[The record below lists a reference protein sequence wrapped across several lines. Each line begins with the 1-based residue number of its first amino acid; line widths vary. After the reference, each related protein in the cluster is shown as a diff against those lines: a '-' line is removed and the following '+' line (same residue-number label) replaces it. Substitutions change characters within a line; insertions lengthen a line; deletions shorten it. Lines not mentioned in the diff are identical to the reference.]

1 MNEIE
6 NKKAKDLILVVDDQP
21 NNLKLIASVLS
32 HEYSLS
38 IANSG
43 INALK
48 MLENGVPDLILLD
61 IMMPEMDGF
70 EVCKKIKE
78 NENTKNIPVIFLT
91 AKSDIDDIVKGFDYG
106 AVDYITK
113 PFNLVEMKVRIKNH
127 LNLYHAKQE
136 IEQINKEK
144 DKFFSIIAHDLSGP
158 FSSIVS
164 FSELLSERIKENKLE
179 RIGDYADRIFK
190 ASQKSI
196 NLLTNLM
203 TWARSKT
210 GRMEFKPA
218 MLNLSELINENILL
232 FSELALQKSIS
243 LKYSIPDGIQ
253 VFADKDMLS
262 AILRNLISNALK
274 FTFPNGE
281 INVATE
287 TKTEEVIIYI
297 KDNGMGMSDKLMEDL
312 FKIDK
317 KTGRIG
323 SAGELSTGLGLI
335 ICKEFIEKHKGE
347 IWVESEEGKG
357 SIFYVKIP
365 NQ

>member
-1 MNEIE
+1 MNDIK

-21 NNLKLIASVLS
+21 NNLKLIANVLGQ
-32 HEYSLS
+32 EYSLS

-61 IMMPEMDGF
+61 VMMPEMDGF

-78 NENTKNIPVIFLT
+78 NENTKNIPIIFLT

-113 PFNLVEMKVRIKNH
+113 PFNLIEMKVRIKNH
-127 LNLYHAKQE
+127 LSLYHAKQE
-136 IEQINKEK
+136 IEQINMEK
-144 DKFFSIIAHDLSGP
+144 DKFFSIIAHDLRGP

-179 RIGDYADRIFK
+179 RIGDYAERIFK

-210 GRMEFKPA
+210 GRMEFNPET
-218 MLNLSELINENILL
+218 LNLTELINENIML
-232 FSELALQKSIS
+232 FSELAVQKSIS
-243 LKYSIPDGIQ
+243 LKYSTSDDIK

-262 AILRNLISNALK
+262 AILRNLISNAVK
-274 FTFPNGE
+274 FNFPEGE
-281 INVATE
+281 INVTSEAIADG
-287 TKTEEVIIYI
+287 VIISVN
-297 KDNGMGMSDKLMEDL
+297 DNGMGMSDNLKDDL
-312 FKIDK
+312 FKINK

-323 SAGELSTGLGLI
+323 SAGELSSGLGLI
-335 ICKEFIEKHKGE
+335 LCKELIEKHGGE

-357 SIFYVKIP
+357 SVFYVKIP